1 MLLPHLRNVLLTNN
15 RFFTRKVPSSQLQM
29 KSLTKSLAIVGTSS
43 LFLWYNSEICPIT
56 NQRRLNLFSEEDR
69 EKGAGL
75 LLSTIGNPVMVHPQ
89 FWNEYQSKSNTEK
102 LTDALL
108 SSYLQGKQF
117 PRQLHGFARLDRIV
131 GRLLDSNAEMNLNVP
146 VMHISREPLVNAY
159 SLADHVVISESSLQL
174 WTDDQLAFIVGHEM
188 AHHLLDHHMENF
200 SWLLVELFTSAIVIL
215 VSSRRLLVAAGLLLL
230 KPFRILVANP
240 IRRRGE
246 FLADDIGLDL
256 MMKAGYDPNQA
267 LRFWD
272 NVNQI
277 SPDLPKVLQFLK
289 DHPSH
294 AERRSRM
301 EQKIMGVFPS

>member
-15 RFFTRKVPSSQLQM
+15 RVFTRKVPSSQFHM
-29 KSLTKSLAIVGTSS
+29 KSLTKSLAIVGSSS

-117 PRQLHGFARLDRIV
+117 PRQFHGFARLDRIV

-159 SLADHVVISESSLQL
+159 SLADHVK
-174 WTDDQLAFIVGHEM
+174 H
-188 AHHLLDHHMENF
+188 
-200 SWLLVELFTSAIVIL
+200 
-215 VSSRRLLVAAGLLLL
+215 
-230 KPFRILVANP
+230 
-240 IRRRGE
+240 
-246 FLADDIGLDL
+246 
-256 MMKAGYDPNQA
+256 
-267 LRFWD
+267 
-272 NVNQI
+272 
-277 SPDLPKVLQFLK
+277 
-289 DHPSH
+289 
-294 AERRSRM
+294 
-301 EQKIMGVFPS
+301 

>member
-15 RFFTRKVPSSQLQM
+15 RFFTRKEPSSQLQM
-29 KSLTKSLAIVGTSS
+29 KSLTKSFAIVGTSS

-117 PRQLHGFARLDRIV
+117 PRQFHGFARLDRIV

-159 SLADHVVISESSLQL
+159 SLADHVK
-174 WTDDQLAFIVGHEM
+174 H
-188 AHHLLDHHMENF
+188 
-200 SWLLVELFTSAIVIL
+200 
-215 VSSRRLLVAAGLLLL
+215 
-230 KPFRILVANP
+230 
-240 IRRRGE
+240 
-246 FLADDIGLDL
+246 
-256 MMKAGYDPNQA
+256 
-267 LRFWD
+267 
-272 NVNQI
+272 
-277 SPDLPKVLQFLK
+277 
-289 DHPSH
+289 
-294 AERRSRM
+294 
-301 EQKIMGVFPS
+301 